1 MVIFLGGLGGALTF
15 LIKCLQGSNVYYGD
29 LSRAISG
36 AWVLAE
42 LNCMPSDLPV
52 RLPACRSARA
62 PACLPIC
69 PCACLPAPCLA
80 ASQLACLP

>member
-1 MVIFLGGLGGALTF
+1 MVIFLGSKASGGLGGALTF
-15 LIKCLQGSNVYYGD
+15 LIKYLQGSNVYYGD
-29 LSRAISG
+29 LSRAISD
-36 AWVLAE
+36 AWVLAG
-42 LNCMPSDLPV
+42 LNCMPSKEF
-52 RLPACRSARA
+52 RSARA